1 MRRSFY
7 PYLFATV
14 ALSAALSCQFVHAK
28 VETVSDVKSV
38 PALSGISVGDKQG
51 LAATVNPASL
61 RSLDDREKF
70 YRHQNDGVSC
80 SAFSMAMMYSDHKLG
95 RPVTNEEADKF
106 KQIAGLTSTTGYRG
120 TLHDMA
126 HQIESTGLHAR
137 PYQYKC
143 FDQLAMSDLNR
154 ELALGHSAVGR
165 VINPHTGNPHYIYI
179 AGRDADGMYII
190 GDPDRKNLA
199 HNEPVAAGQLFNM
212 MSGRDGFVAG
222 W

>member
-1 MRRSFY
+1 MTAS
-7 PYLFATV
+7 
-14 ALSAALSCQFVHAK
+14 
-28 VETVSDVKSV
+28 
-38 PALSGISVGDKQG
+38 ALSGPADGNKQTLAPALNPVSVRR
-51 LAATVNPASL
+51 LA
-61 RSLDDREKF
+61 DREKF

-95 RPVTNEEADKF
+95 RPVTDEEADKL
-106 KQIAGLTSTTGYRG
+106 KQIAGLTPTTGYRG
-120 TLHDMA
+120 TLVDMA
-126 HQIESTGLHAR
+126 HQIESIGLHAKS
-137 PYQYKC
+137 YHYEK
-143 FDQLAMSDLNR
+143 FNESAMSDLNR

-179 AGRDADGMYII
+179 AGRDGDGKYIL

-199 HNEPVAAGQLFNM
+199 HNEPVGAEQLCKM

>member
-1 MRRSFY
+1 MV
-7 PYLFATV
+7 ATV
-14 ALSAALSCQFVHAK
+14 ILSVGFGCQFVLAQ
-28 VETVSDVKSV
+28 VAAVSDGKSV
-38 PALSGISVGDKQG
+38 SAPTGISAADKQSP
-51 LAATVNPASL
+51 ADVVAPADAVTPASVRTL
-61 RSLDDREKF
+61 ADREKF

-95 RPVTNEEADKF
+95 RPVTDEEVDKF
-106 KQIAGLTSTTGYRG
+106 KVIAGLTPTTGYRG
-120 TLHDMA
+120 TLDDMA
-126 HQIESTGLHAR
+126 HQIESVGLHAKAYR
-137 PYQYKC
+137 YKT
-143 FDQLAMSDLNR
+143 FDATAMSDLNR

-179 AGRDADGMYII
+179 AGRDAGGMYII

-199 HNEPVAAGQLFNM
+199 HNVPVGAEQLLKM